1 MSVIFVNDGGAAAVN
16 IGGINPPSRAQVTG
30 GIVVPPI
37 VANPVTGE
45 AFFDRDGLDVTPLTA
60 PGGGIT
66 LEAIP
71 PTGDRPS
78 DIGISDYE
86 PFEVDLATG
95 EITRLGETEFSLFP
109 FVQYPGDNS
118 SSDSGGDGAIEAIG
132 TSGDD
137 NLIGGGGDDTLL
149 GLQGG
154 DRISG
159 GGGNDNLFGG
169 RDNDILDGG
178 DGNDILSGDRGSDTL
193 IGGAGADIFI
203 LSATATNTDPAAADR
218 IPDLIVGEDQ
228 IRLSGGLGIN
238 SMDAIAFTIG
248 RTPGTLILN
257 RSNGAALGFFDNIGV
272 DDIWGA
278 IG

>member
-1 MSVIFVNDGGAAAVN
+1 MSVFVVNDGGAAAVN
-16 IGGINPPSRAQVTG
+16 IGGINPPSLAQVTG

-37 VANPVTGE
+37 VANPVAGE
-45 AFFDRDGLDVTPLTA
+45 VFFDRDGLDVTPLTA

-95 EITRLGETEFSLFP
+95 EITRLGEVEYSLFP

-118 SSDSGGDGAIEAIG
+118 YSDSENNDEMEAIG
-132 TSGDD
+132 TSGGDR
-137 NLIGGGGDDTLL
+137 LMGGGGDDTLL
-149 GLQGG
+149 GFTGS

-159 GGGNDNLFGG
+159 SGGNDNLFGG
-169 RDNDILDGG
+169 RDDDILDGG
-178 DGNDILSGDRGSDTL
+178 EGDDILSGDRGSDTL
-193 IGGAGADIFI
+193 IGGVGADVFV
-203 LSATATNTDPAAADR
+203 LSANGGNADPAAADR
-218 IPDLIVGEDQ
+218 IPDLIVGEDR
-228 IRLSGGLGIN
+228 IRLSGGLEMN
-238 SMDAIAFTIG
+238 SIDAIAFTLG

-257 RSNGAALGFFDNIGV
+257 RADGTALGFFDNIGV
-272 DDIWGA
+272 NDIWGA